1 MLRAIRMK
9 AIRACKGMGNW
20 GMYSTEQG
28 TGGLQAR
35 VKRSGKRCSIRCRV
49 LMLPPMRERVRA

>member
-1 MLRAIRMK
+1 MLRAIRVK

-28 TGGLQAR
+28 TGGLRAR
-35 VKRSGKRCSIRCRV
+35 VKRSGKFCCKRCR
-49 LMLPPMRERVRA
+49 LLKLPPMRERARL